1 MALWVLI
8 IAVLLGVGFVGTRVA
23 AVLRLP
29 HSVLLVLLGILGGVV
44 LKWLQ
49 APIAHDWSES
59 FAEIILY
66 VLLPPLI
73 FESSYNIN
81 YGDLQRDMLPIAGL
95 SVFGLLLSCAL
106 VGWGLHLTVGL
117 ALIPA
122 CIFGALISATDPVAV
137 VALFREVGVPH
148 RLATLVEGESL
159 LNDGTAIVLFRV
171 MVGLLATG
179 AVTLGVVLQGAVA
192 FVLVA
197 VGGLAIGCVAILV
210 TCLLLGWTSHS
221 APAQLGLTVATAYVS
236 FIVADHF
243 CHVSGVV
250 ATMTVGLYLGNRARL
265 ELSRDAL
272 HSMHAV
278 WEFLALCANTLV
290 FLAVGLVV
298 DLHILAGTA
307 LLLPATLLVVYL
319 ARTVSVIATITPLN
333 RLRLCEPISAA
344 YNAIMVWGG
353 LRGGL
358 ALALVLTLPQTLVER
373 SELLALATAVVLST
387 LILNALT
394 TAPLLRS
401 FGLTALTAH
410 EEAFFHRSL
419 HQVLSGVFSALRQ
432 ATLHGSLSTQLLA
445 EVETHLVAPVLK
457 PGADEHAL
465 FDVQQMLLSEQRY
478 YNRQVENGVL
488 SKAAYRHLTTQVVRR
503 QEAFQSHGI
512 AALRDVPLNVDLTPG
527 IWQRWLRGQ
536 DTMVELTVTLE
547 ILLHLDFALSQ
558 VSRDLPSEGP
568 LQELNAAWTR
578 AARSRLDTFYKT
590 YPHMGVAVQGL
601 FIAHTVS
608 ATARQSLQTMLEGE
622 VIGDSVYTHALS
634 TVDGLYNTL
643 LQDAQRRLH
652 PTLIDTLREVPL
664 FVALPEAVLTQLAEG
679 ARRQR
684 FEAGEAVV
692 REGEKGDSLYVV
704 LSGLLEVHMTLVG
717 EAQDRPRLFAG
728 ACIGEIALLS
738 GSLRTATV
746 VAVVVS
752 ELAEIPRELFVRVT
766 AEYPA
771 LRQRVQRLAEERTA
785 QSRGRPRRPGV
796 ASETLYDLL
805 AQVPL
810 FSDLSSVALSE
821 VAQSVQVRQWAAGAT
836 VVEEGTAGES
846 FFLVLK
852 GELEVEVATRP
863 RLGVGDF
870 FGELSLLFGRPRSA
884 TVRVVVDAE
893 LAEMHC
899 QDFETLLKKQ
909 PTIQT
914 RVREVAEQRLQEI

>member
-8 IAVLLGVGFVGTRVA
+8 IAILLGVGFVGTRVA
-23 AVLRLP
+23 VVLRLP
-29 HSVLLVLLGILGGVV
+29 HSVLLVLLGILGGIA
-44 LKWLQ
+44 LKWTQ
-49 APIAHDWSES
+49 APISHDWGES

-73 FESSYNIN
+73 FESAYDIN
-81 YGDLQRDMLPIAGL
+81 YGDLRRDMLPIAGL

-106 VGWGLHLTVGL
+106 VGWGLHLTIGL

-122 CIFGALISATDPVAV
+122 FIFGALISATDPVAV
-137 VALFREVGVPH
+137 VALFREVGVPR

-179 AVTLGVVLQGAVA
+179 AITFGVVLHGALE

-197 VGGLAIGCVAILV
+197 LGGMAVGCVAILV
-210 TCLLLGWTSHS
+210 THLLLGWTSHS

-298 DLHILAGTA
+298 DLNRLVGAA

-319 ARTVSVIATITPLN
+319 ARTVSVVATIEPLN
-333 RLRLCEPISAA
+333 RLHFCEPISAA
-344 YNAIMVWGG
+344 YNAILVWGG
-353 LRGGL
+353 LRGAL
-358 ALALVLTLPQTLVER
+358 ALALVLTLPETLVER

-394 TAPLLRS
+394 TAPLLRYV
-401 FGLTALTAH
+401 GLTALTIH

-419 HQVLSGVFSALRQ
+419 HQVLSDVFGTLRQ
-432 ATLHGSLSTQLLA
+432 AALHGGLSTQLVTEL
-445 EVETHLVAPVLK
+445 ETHMVAPILE
-457 PGADEHAL
+457 PGADAHAL
-465 FDVQQMLLSEQRY
+465 FDVQQMLLSEQQY

-488 SKAAYRHLTTQVVRR
+488 SKAAYRHLTAQVASR
-503 QEAFQSHGI
+503 QDAFQSHGT
-512 AALRDVPLNVDLTPG
+512 ATLRDISFDVDLKPA
-527 IWQRWLRGQ
+527 IWQCWLQGQ
-536 DTMVELTVTLE
+536 NSVANLTVTLE
-547 ILLHLDFALSQ
+547 VLLHLDFALAQ
-558 VSRDLPSEGP
+558 VSQDLPPEGP
-568 LQELNAAWTR
+568 LRELNATWTR
-578 AARSRLDTFYKT
+578 AARSRLDVFYRT

-608 ATARQSLQTMLEGE
+608 ATARQSLQAMMEGE
-622 VIGDSVYTHALS
+622 VIGDSVYAHALS
-634 TVDGLYNTL
+634 TVDRLYSTL
-643 LQDAQRRLH
+643 LQDARRRLN
-652 PTLIDTLREVPL
+652 PTLMDILREVPL
-664 FVALPEAVLTQLAEG
+664 FEALPEAALTQLAEG

-684 FEAGEAVV
+684 HTAGEAVV

-704 LSGLLEVHMTLVG
+704 LSGLLEVQMTLVG
-717 EAQDRPRLFAG
+717 EDQGRPRLFAG

-738 GSLRTATV
+738 GSPRTATV
-746 VAVVVS
+746 VAVVAS
-752 ELAEIPRELFVRVT
+752 ELAEITRDLFGRVA
-766 AEYPA
+766 AEYPV
-771 LRQRVQRLAEERTA
+771 LRERVNRLAQERTA
-785 QSRGRPRRPGV
+785 QSQGRPRR
-796 ASETLYDLL
+796 AAMAAETLYDLL

-810 FSDLSSVALSE
+810 FADLPPAALSE
-821 VAQSVQVRQWAAGAT
+821 VVQSVQVRQWVAGAT
-836 VVEEGTAGES
+836 VVEAGAAGDT

-852 GELEVEVATRP
+852 GEIEVDVATRP
-863 RLGVGDF
+863 H
-870 FGELSLLFGRPRSA
+870 
-884 TVRVVVDAE
+884 RVTLRAVVDTE
-893 LAEMHC
+893 LAEMRR
-899 QDFETLLKKQ
+899 QDFEKLLRQ
-909 PTIQT
+909 HPHIQT
-914 RVREVAEQRLQEI
+914 RVRAVAERRLREI